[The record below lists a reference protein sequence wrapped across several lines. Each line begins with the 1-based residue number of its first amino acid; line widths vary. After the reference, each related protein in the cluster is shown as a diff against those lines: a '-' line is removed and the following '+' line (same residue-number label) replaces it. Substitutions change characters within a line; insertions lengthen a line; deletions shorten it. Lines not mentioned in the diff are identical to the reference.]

1 MNIND
6 KYNRLQEL
14 DYLLSE
20 FNNSELIEEYN
31 KLEEEL
37 KGCVS

>member
-20 FNNSELIEEYN
+20 FNNIELIEEYK

-37 KGCVS
+37 KGMVC

>member
-14 DYLLSE
+14 DYLLAE
-20 FNNSELIEEYN
+20 FNNIELIEEYN

-37 KGCVS
+37 KGSEC

>member
-14 DYLLSE
+14 DYLLTE
-20 FNNSELIEEYN
+20 FNNIELIEEYN

-37 KGCVS
+37 KGMVC